1 MIYVEFILCSKICI
15 YTRVPLVGLVSMRI
29 CSWDLKVVLK
39 RLCHLSVCYLWS
51 CGKELILTA
60 ALAAVLYSLRPLMPI
75 SRKTAYSDA
84 MNE

>member
-1 MIYVEFILCSKICI
+1 MLENLYLYSRTVGWLGFDENLFLGSESGIEK
-15 YTRVPLVGLVSMRI
+15 TVPL
-29 CSWDLKVVLK
+29 
-39 RLCHLSVCYLWS
+39 LCVCYLWS